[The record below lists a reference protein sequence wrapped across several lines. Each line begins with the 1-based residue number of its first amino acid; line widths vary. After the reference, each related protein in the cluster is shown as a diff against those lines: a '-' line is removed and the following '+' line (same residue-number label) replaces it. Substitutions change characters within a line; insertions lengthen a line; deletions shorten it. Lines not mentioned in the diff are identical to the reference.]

1 MSNSNN
7 LPKLEYEDIN
17 SGYGTL
23 NKDISK
29 KFDNRKGILFEKN
42 NILFGKLR
50 PYLKKWY
57 LSNFK
62 GIALG
67 DFWVLKTKG
76 TNVNFVYYLI
86 QSSSYQK
93 VANNTSGTKMPR
105 SDWKSVSQSPFYIP
119 SIPEQSR
126 VGNILKDVDLSITL
140 QQRQLDLYKKLKKG
154 LLQKLFPKNGKRVP
168 EVRFVNFSEDWEEY
182 KLSDLSTVSTGKA
195 FSSSDFNENG
205 KYLVITNKNIS
216 NDSKSNSFKTD
227 RIDISDTKTIQK
239 YNLDGKNI
247 LVTMDGVNLGKTGLF
262 SNKNAVLA
270 QRVGRIQSNQ
280 FEFVYQITSSNR
292 FLSEMRKL
300 SVGNAIKHI
309 SLKQISNYI
318 NLVPKSVM
326 EQRYIGILLKNI
338 DDTSITQNK
347 KIKELKTLKKYL
359 LQKLFI

>member
-154 LLQKLFPKNGKRVP
+154 LLQKLFLKMGK
-168 EVRFVNFSEDWEEY
+168 EY
-182 KLSDLSTVSTGKA
+182 L
-195 FSSSDFNENG
+195 
-205 KYLVITNKNIS
+205 
-216 NDSKSNSFKTD
+216 
-227 RIDISDTKTIQK
+227 R
-239 YNLDGKNI
+239 
-247 LVTMDGVNLGKTGLF
+247 
-262 SNKNAVLA
+262 
-270 QRVGRIQSNQ
+270 
-280 FEFVYQITSSNR
+280 
-292 FLSEMRKL
+292 
-300 SVGNAIKHI
+300 
-309 SLKQISNYI
+309 
-318 NLVPKSVM
+318 
-326 EQRYIGILLKNI
+326 
-338 DDTSITQNK
+338 
-347 KIKELKTLKKYL
+347 
-359 LQKLFI
+359 